1 LKWSELKLD
10 EGLLELMDSKTGKS
24 VRPLGD
30 AAVALLKSIDKHDGT
45 DFVFPAER
53 GDGYFQGT
61 KTMWSRAIKKADL
74 PGVTP
79 HTLRHTMGSTA
90 ISTGEALALTGAIL
104 GHSNPRSTAIYAHV
118 QNDPSRRAANR
129 VTKRIAA
136 ALAGKGTPRP
146 QKGARSG
153 SDTDSD
159 LIAALTRRLAEDG
172 PEAAQL
178 RSAIADTISGKKT
191 GRRSTPAAK

>member
-1 LKWSELKLD
+1 
-10 EGLLELMDSKTGKS
+10 
-24 VRPLGD
+24 
-30 AAVALLKSIDKHDGT
+30 LLKSIDKHDGT

-118 QNDPSRRAANR
+118 QNDPSRRAATR

-136 ALAGKGTPRP
+136 ALAGKGTVKP
-146 QKGARSG
+146 QKRAQVG

-159 LIAALTRRLAEDG
+159 LIAALTRRLAEG
-172 PEAAQL
+172 SPETAQF
-178 RSAIADTISGKKT
+178 RSAIADTLSGKQAVH
-191 GRRSTPAAK
+191 RSTPVSK